1 MRSGRRGGASAG
13 LTTRKCPAFYNME
26 VYNMKLTDTIKLATK
41 GYKPADIKR
50 LGESG
55 LDTDTI
61 LQLSGAGYSVN
72 DVDELIKIASD
83 EPGQGAAAN
92 STEDK
97 NEPESSSGN
106 ADEKTDDV
114 DYKKM
119 FEESQQ
125 MLKESQNLVSKLQ
138 EMNASKNLSGDKI
151 KTPKELVDD
160 AIRNLY

>member
-1 MRSGRRGGASAG
+1 
-13 LTTRKCPAFYNME
+13 
-26 VYNMKLTDTIKLATK
+26 MKLTDTIKLATK

-50 LGESG
+50 LSESG

-92 STEDK
+92 NTEDVK
-97 NEPESSSGN
+97 NEPENSSGN
-106 ADEKTDDV
+106 ADEKPDDM
-114 DYKKM
+114 DYKQM
-119 FEESQQ
+119 FEESQK
-125 MLKESQNLVSKLQ
+125 MLKESQDLVSKLQ